1 MVFKLFKRKKCPVC
15 ETYEKVIAE
24 QDELINRQDKVLTEM
39 GELYFKLCAITE
51 LISEGVLTK
60 DGGLELVK
68 KATIHCRPEVE
79 KYKLEVKHEM
89 WEIINEAR
97 NGCIS

>member
-1 MVFKLFKRKKCPVC
+1 MVFKLIRLFKRKKCPVC
-15 ETYEKVIAE
+15 EINEKIIAK
-24 QDELINRQDKVLTEM
+24 QDELIKQQDKLLTEM

-79 KYKLEVKHEM
+79 KYKLEVKREM
-89 WEIINEAR
+89 WEIINEA
-97 NGCIS
+97 

>member
-1 MVFKLFKRKKCPVC
+1 MVFKLIRLFKRKKCPVC
-15 ETYEKVIAE
+15 EINEKIIAE
-24 QDELINRQDKVLTEM
+24 QDELIKQQDKLLTEM

-60 DGGLELVK
+60 EGGLELVK

-79 KYKLEVKHEM
+79 KYKLEVKREM
-89 WEIINEAR
+89 WEIINEA
-97 NGCIS
+97 

>member
-1 MVFKLFKRKKCPVC
+1 MVFKLIRLFKRKRCPVC
-15 ETYEKVIAE
+15 EINEKIIAK
-24 QDELINRQDKVLTEM
+24 QDELIKQQDKLLTEM

-79 KYKLEVKHEM
+79 KYKLEVKREM
-89 WEIINEAR
+89 WEIINEA
-97 NGCIS
+97 

>member
-1 MVFKLFKRKKCPVC
+1 MVFNLFKRKECPVC
-15 ETYEKVIAE
+15 ETFEKIIST
-24 QDELINRQDKVLTEM
+24 QDELIKQQDKMLIEM

-51 LISEGVLTK
+51 LISEGKLSK

-79 KYKLEVKHEM
+79 KYKLEVKREL
-89 WEIINEAR
+89 WEVINEA
-97 NGCIS
+97 

>member
-1 MVFKLFKRKKCPVC
+1 MVFKLIRLFKRKKCPVC
-15 ETYEKVIAE
+15 EINEKIIAE
-24 QDELINRQDKVLTEM
+24 QDELIKQQDKLLTEM

-68 KATIHCRPEVE
+68 KTTIHCRPEVE
-79 KYKLEVKHEM
+79 KYKLEVKREM
-89 WEIINEAR
+89 WEIINEA
-97 NGCIS
+97 

>member
-1 MVFKLFKRKKCPVC
+1 MVFKLIRLFKRKKCPVC
-15 ETYEKVIAE
+15 EINEKIIAE
-24 QDELINRQDKVLTEM
+24 QDELIKQQDKLLTEM

-68 KATIHCRPEVE
+68 KATIRCRPEVE
-79 KYKLEVKHEM
+79 KYKLEVKREM
-89 WEIINEAR
+89 WEVINEA
-97 NGCIS
+97 

>member
-1 MVFKLFKRKKCPVC
+1 MVFKLIRLFKRKKCPVC
-15 ETYEKVIAE
+15 EINEKIIAK
-24 QDELINRQDKVLTEM
+24 QDELIKQQDKLLTEM
-39 GELYFKLCAITE
+39 GERYFKLCAIIE

-79 KYKLEVKHEM
+79 KYKLEVKREM
-89 WEIINEAR
+89 WEIINEA
-97 NGCIS
+97 

>member
-1 MVFKLFKRKKCPVC
+1 MVFKLIRLFKRKKCPVC
-15 ETYEKVIAE
+15 EVNEKVIAK
-24 QDELINRQDKVLTEM
+24 QDELIKQQDKLLTEM

-79 KYKLEVKHEM
+79 KYKLEVKREM
-89 WEIINEAR
+89 WEIINEA
-97 NGCIS
+97 

>member
-1 MVFKLFKRKKCPVC
+1 MVFKLIRLFKRKECPVC
-15 ETYEKVIAE
+15 EVNEKIIAE
-24 QDELINRQDKVLTEM
+24 QDELIKQQDKLLTEM

-51 LISEGVLTK
+51 LITEGVLTK

-79 KYKLEVKHEM
+79 KYKLEVKREM
-89 WEIINEAR
+89 WEIINEA
-97 NGCIS
+97 

>member
-1 MVFKLFKRKKCPVC
+1 MVFKLIRLFNRKKCPVC
-15 ETYEKVIAE
+15 EVCEKAIAE
-24 QDELINRQDKVLTEM
+24 QDELIKQQDKVLTEM

-79 KYKLEVKHEM
+79 KYKLEVKREM
-89 WEIINEAR
+89 WEIINEA
-97 NGCIS
+97 

>member
-1 MVFKLFKRKKCPVC
+1 MVFNLFKRKECPVC
-15 ETYEKVIAE
+15 ETYEKAIST
-24 QDELINRQDKVLTEM
+24 QDELIKQQDKLLTEM

-79 KYKLEVKHEM
+79 KYKLEVKREM
-89 WEIINEAR
+89 WEIINEA
-97 NGCIS
+97 

>member
-1 MVFKLFKRKKCPVC
+1 MVFKLIRLFKRNKCPVC
-15 ETYEKVIAE
+15 EVNEKIIAK
-24 QDELINRQDKVLTEM
+24 QDELIKQQDKLLTEM

-79 KYKLEVKHEM
+79 KYKLEVKREM
-89 WEIINEAR
+89 WEIINEA
-97 NGCIS
+97 

>member
-1 MVFKLFKRKKCPVC
+1 MVFKLIRLFKRKKCPVC
-15 ETYEKVIAE
+15 EINEKIIAK
-24 QDELINRQDKVLTEM
+24 QDELINQQDKLLTEM

-79 KYKLEVKHEM
+79 KYKLEVKREM
-89 WEIINEAR
+89 WEIINEA
-97 NGCIS
+97 

>member
-1 MVFKLFKRKKCPVC
+1 MVFNLFKRKECPFC
-15 ETYEKVIAE
+15 ETSEKIISE
-24 QDELINRQDKVLTEM
+24 MSTQEELIKQQDKLLTEM

-51 LISEGVLTK
+51 LISEGVLPK

-79 KYKLEVKHEM
+79 KYKLEVKREM
-89 WEIINEAR
+89 WEIINEA
-97 NGCIS
+97 